1 MIKTAKA
8 DAEKMVLN
16 TLEQNLKEQL
26 AADTVKRLNIPK
38 LLENL
43 QMKALEFEE
52 TMNKE
57 N

>member
-1 MIKTAKA
+1 
-8 DAEKMVLN
+8 MVLN

-43 QMKALEFEE
+43 QMKALEFDE